1 MGVFIMTSE
10 SNNAE
15 SKIAELTTAVAAM
28 TLKLH
33 QMQRDNEAR
42 YSKLEAALA
51 TKQPVLGTPQ
61 PHGGRPPQ
69 PTNVIT
75 EGNPPYRN
83 SHTPKLRLD
92 APTCDGSEP
101 IRWLYKTQEYF
112 DFYNTD
118 PDERLKYISFMLEGP
133 AADWFRWRQT
143 SGLLDGW
150 DDFVLKFKLRFDP
163 MYYVDHFDQPKKS
176 QPLATSSEDITSLS
190 SSIADIKAKVAE
202 MQRDLINNAPQ
213 GCAIRDVADTDGLV
227 SQTKQVEAQD
237 IVEDTGLVELVEFDP
252 ITSLE
257 GEKDVGAKLNSIETV
272 DCIKKV
278 VENECKGV
286 VPCAKIFDLASSDF
300 VFNLGELHDWSVKFG
315 NLDFVFIL
323 GVSDQSKN
331 RRKRDEIK
339 ASLTYFLSYTLRTR
353 WFFKR
358 GRMLWIRGRGPK
370 SGRRAKMRSKES
382 KAVYLAIQLYYLVWL
397 FNCLLF
403 IIVYYL
409 LFNVLG
415 FDVFRL

>member
-1 MGVFIMTSE
+1 MTSE

-28 TLKLH
+28 THKLH

-51 TKQPVLGTPQ
+51 TKQPALGTPQ

-69 PTNVIT
+69 PTNSIT

-83 SHTPKLRLD
+83 NHTPKLRLD

-118 PDERLKYISFMLEGP
+118 PDERLKCIGLMLEGP
-133 AADWFRWRQT
+133 AADWFQ
-143 SGLLDGW
+143 
-150 DDFVLKFKLRFDP
+150 
-163 MYYVDHFDQPKKS
+163 S

-190 SSIADIKAKVAE
+190 SSISAIKAKNAE
-202 MQRDLINNAPQ
+202 IQRNLINNAPQ
-213 GCAIRDVADTDGLV
+213 GCAIRDVVDTDGLI
-227 SQTKQVEAQD
+227 SQTKHVEVQD
-237 IVEDTGLVELVEFDP
+237 MVEDTGIVELVEFEECDTSIFLDD
-252 ITSLE
+252 ITSVE
-257 GEKDVGAKLNSIETV
+257 GEKDVAANLNSVETV
-272 DCIKKV
+272 NSIKKV
-278 VENECKGV
+278 VENERKGV
-286 VPCAKIFDLASSDF
+286 VPCAKIFDLTASDF
-300 VFNLGELHDWSVKFG
+300 VFNLEEHDWSVKFG

-323 GVSDQSKN
+323 GVRDQSEK
-331 RRKRDEIK
+331 RRKGDAIT

-358 GRMLWIRGRGPK
+358 GRMLWIKDGQQGWGPK
-370 SGRRAKMRSKES
+370 SRRRAETQSKES
-382 KAVYLAIQLYYLVWL
+382 KWPTWHDG
-397 FNCLLF
+397 
-403 IIVYYL
+403 II
-409 LFNVLG
+409 
-415 FDVFRL
+415 